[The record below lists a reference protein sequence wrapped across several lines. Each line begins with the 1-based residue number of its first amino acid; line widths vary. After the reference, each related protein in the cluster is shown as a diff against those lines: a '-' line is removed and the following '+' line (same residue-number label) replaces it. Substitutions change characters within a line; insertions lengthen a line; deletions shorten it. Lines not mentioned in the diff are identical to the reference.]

1 MSELGDRKKMLL
13 RAVIVEYVHG
23 AEPISSEL
31 LSTKYDLGVK
41 SATIRNELAEMSDQ
55 GYLEQPH
62 TSAGRIPSDKG
73 YRFYVDRLMENALP
87 HRTRESLATHAD
99 EGETLQEVL
108 SHTTDSLSRLMH
120 LLSAATTYSERGLT
134 MRSVIV
140 SAIGPVQALLVVV
153 LSNGQ
158 VENRMLEIPPGL
170 TLDELGS
177 VNDLINQTVA
187 GKPLRQLQRIKP
199 PAAGSNTNAEKL
211 IATIWLG
218 LRAISRERTR
228 GKLVTEGEEFLLG
241 QPEFR
246 RDTEA
251 FSDLITALTEEDALF
266 EALSGTSDQTGT
278 VTIGRENRS
287 EKLHKLSVVKQT
299 FYVGEHEAG
308 TIAIIGPTRMPY
320 ESSIPLVN
328 FTAKALSEGLT
339 KFFG

>member
-1 MSELGDRKKMLL
+1 MSELGDRKQLLL
-13 RAVIVEYVHG
+13 RAVIIEYVHG

-31 LSTKYDLGVK
+31 LSKKYDLGVK

-73 YRFYVDRLMENALP
+73 YRFYVDHLIESSLP
-87 HRTRESLATHAD
+87 KKSKEAVGSHAD
-99 EGETLQEVL
+99 EGETLQQVL
-108 SHTTDSLSRLMH
+108 AHTTASLSRFLQ
-120 LLSAATTYSERGLT
+120 LLSAAITYSERDLAV
-134 MRSVIV
+134 RSVIV

-153 LSNGQ
+153 LSNGHI
-158 VENRMLEIPPGL
+158 ENRVVEIPPGL

-177 VNDLINQTVA
+177 VNALVNKSVA
-187 GKPLRQLQRIKP
+187 GKLLRQLQRVKAPIG
-199 PAAGSNTNAEKL
+199 AQDSTADKL
-211 IATIWLG
+211 LQIIWG
-218 LRAISRERTR
+218 VLRSISRERTR
-228 GKLVTEGEEFLLG
+228 GKLVTEGEEFLFG

-246 RDTEA
+246 RDAEA
-251 FSDLITALTEEDALF
+251 FSDLLAALTEPEALY

-287 EKLHKLSVVKQT
+287 EKLRKLSVVKQT

-320 ESSIPLVN
+320 DSSIPLVN

>member
-1 MSELGDRKKMLL
+1 MSELGDRKQLLL

-31 LSTKYDLGVK
+31 LSTKYNLGVK
-41 SATIRNELAEMSDQ
+41 SATIRNELAEMADQ

-73 YRFYVDRLMENALP
+73 YRFYVDRLMETALSQ
-87 HRTRESLATHAD
+87 RTKDSLATHAD
-99 EGETLQEVL
+99 EGETLHEVL
-108 SHTTDSLSRLMH
+108 SHTTASLSRLMH

-134 MRSVIV
+134 VRSVIV

-177 VNDLINQTVA
+177 VNDLINQAVA
-187 GKPLRQLQRIKP
+187 SKPLRQFQRIKAP
-199 PAAGSNTNAEKL
+199 TAGNANSEKL
-211 IATIWLG
+211 IATIWVG

-228 GKLVTEGEEFLLG
+228 GKLVTEGEEFLFG

-246 RDTEA
+246 RDAEA
-251 FSDLITALTEEDALF
+251 FSDLIAALSEEDALF
-266 EALSGTSDQTGT
+266 EALSASSDQTGT

-299 FYVGEHEAG
+299 FYVGDHEAG

-320 ESSIPLVN
+320 DSSIPLVN
-328 FTAKALSEGLT
+328 FTARALSEGLT